1 LVGVNNYGNI
11 EVTSG
16 IPQGC
21 VHVDDEAA
29 RVAALKLG
37 LEFAPAVTSF
47 RKERGQLKP
56 VARRDCHFLMGIIL
70 IYCYGDR
77 MISLMVWLIYRF
89 FDVF

>member
-1 LVGVNNYGNI
+1 LVDVNNYGNI

-56 VARRDCHFLMGIIL
+56 VARTDCHFLMGKFDIL
-70 IYCYGDR
+70 LWG
-77 MISLMVWLIYRF
+77 
-89 FDVF
+89 